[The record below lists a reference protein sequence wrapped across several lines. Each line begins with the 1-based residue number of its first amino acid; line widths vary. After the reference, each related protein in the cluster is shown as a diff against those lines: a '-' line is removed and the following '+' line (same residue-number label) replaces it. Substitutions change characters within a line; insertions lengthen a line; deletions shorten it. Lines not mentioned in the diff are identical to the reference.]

1 MGATRAGVPW
11 TKSRRP
17 RSTGLRQLAVV
28 SWKGAIRV
36 PVRWTQ
42 ETYCDGADKWERCL
56 RGEEAAG
63 FDFGEAFFQGEK
75 LVNFPPLSGVTEISQ
90 VETLVAGVL
99 KAGELRLKEG

>member
-1 MGATRAGVPW
+1 MNEFSERERELTFQRGCS
-11 TKSRRP
+11 TKSYRE
-17 RSTGLRQLAVV
+17 
-28 SWKGAIRV
+28 V

>member
-1 MGATRAGVPW
+1 MRTRTGYLDQAICPGLKLRIGPARGLDFMGATRAGVPW

-75 LVNFPPLSGVTEISQ
+75 
-90 VETLVAGVL
+90 
-99 KAGELRLKEG
+99 

>member
-1 MGATRAGVPW
+1 LQQSINFQKR
-11 TKSRRP
+11 SLRRLSP
-17 RSTGLRQLAVV
+17 PAVLAYEF
-28 SWKGAIRV
+28 V

>member
-1 MGATRAGVPW
+1 VFSRNLLSPVLADLKVGATL
-11 TKSRRP
+11 TYQRP
-17 RSTGLRQLAVV
+17 L
-28 SWKGAIRV
+28 V